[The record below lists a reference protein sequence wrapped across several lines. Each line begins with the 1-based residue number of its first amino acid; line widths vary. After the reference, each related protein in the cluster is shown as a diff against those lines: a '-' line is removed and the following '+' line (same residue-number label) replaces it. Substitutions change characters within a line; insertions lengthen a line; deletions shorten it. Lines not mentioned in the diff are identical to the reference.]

1 MTTRHLI
8 SLVTGVLFLSILA
21 PVGLSLWLAHR
32 QVETKFIDELD
43 MFSTRVA
50 LRTERVGE
58 QAKKAL
64 RHIEAF
70 QGVPCSDEHL
80 LEMRRLSYSY
90 RYIQEVLYL
99 KDNVPQCSSLEKRS
113 QADAFPPAMKV
124 TPDGYRAWL
133 TTQNDLG
140 IKRFM
145 AALGSEHYVV
155 MVDPGSFIDVIP
167 FGSWPI
173 EVTIIGT
180 VRNVVVASSADLP
193 SDVLQHVQQEKSI
206 THFKKD
212 GSIYNARPFP
222 ELGITIVTWAST
234 LPLQNLAPAGTDLAP
249 GRHSYRLA
257 HRRLCFAYFAPLTV
271 APSPITGR
279 YPASGHQS
287 PLPTNYL
294 AQNGE
299 SGWSRGAGSLAAGR
313 RKLSVAG
320 SFRRAGA

>member
-64 RHIEAF
+64 RNIEAF

-113 QADAFPPAMKV
+113 KAAAFPSAMKV

-145 AALGSEHYVV
+145 AALGSENYVV

-180 VRNVVVASSADLP
+180 VRNIVVASSANLP
-193 SDVLQHVQQEKSI
+193 SDVLQHVKQESSI
-206 THFKKD
+206 THFQKD
-212 GSIYNARPFP
+212 GNIFNARPFP

-234 LPLQNLAPAGTDLAP
+234 LPLQKNLAPTGADLAS
-249 GRHSYRLA
+249 GRHSYRIA
-257 HRRLCFAYFAPLTV
+257 HRRLCFAHFAPLTV
-271 APSPITGR
+271 APSPVTGR
-279 YPASGHQS
+279 YPASGYQGL
-287 PLPTNYL
+287 LPTDYL
-294 AQNGE
+294 AQNGK
-299 SGWSRGAGSLAAGR
+299 SRRG
-313 RKLSVAG
+313 
-320 SFRRAGA
+320 

>member
-99 KDNVPQCSSLEKRS
+99 KDNVL
-113 QADAFPPAMKV
+113 
-124 TPDGYRAWL
+124 
-133 TTQNDLG
+133 
-140 IKRFM
+140 
-145 AALGSEHYVV
+145 
-155 MVDPGSFIDVIP
+155 
-167 FGSWPI
+167 
-173 EVTIIGT
+173 
-180 VRNVVVASSADLP
+180 
-193 SDVLQHVQQEKSI
+193 
-206 THFKKD
+206 
-212 GSIYNARPFP
+212 
-222 ELGITIVTWAST
+222 
-234 LPLQNLAPAGTDLAP
+234 
-249 GRHSYRLA
+249 
-257 HRRLCFAYFAPLTV
+257 
-271 APSPITGR
+271 
-279 YPASGHQS
+279 
-287 PLPTNYL
+287 
-294 AQNGE
+294 
-299 SGWSRGAGSLAAGR
+299 
-313 RKLSVAG
+313 
-320 SFRRAGA
+320 

>member
-1 MTTRHLI
+1 
-8 SLVTGVLFLSILA
+8 
-21 PVGLSLWLAHR
+21 
-32 QVETKFIDELD
+32 
-43 MFSTRVA
+43 
-50 LRTERVGE
+50 
-58 QAKKAL
+58 
-64 RHIEAF
+64 
-70 QGVPCSDEHL
+70 
-80 LEMRRLSYSY
+80 
-90 RYIQEVLYL
+90 
-99 KDNVPQCSSLEKRS
+99 
-113 QADAFPPAMKV
+113 MKV

-145 AALGSEHYVV
+145 AALGSEHYIV

-180 VRNVVVASSADLP
+180 MRNVVVASSADLP
-193 SDVLQHVQQEKSI
+193 SDVLQHIQQERSI
-206 THFKKD
+206 THFNKD

-234 LPLQNLAPAGTDLAP
+234 PPLQNLAPPGADLAP

-271 APSPITGR
+271 APSSVAGR

-287 PLPTNYL
+287 PLSTNYL

-299 SGWSRGAGSLAAGR
+299 SGWGRGAGSLAAGR
-313 RKLSVAG
+313 WELSVT
-320 SFRRAGA
+320 

>member
-145 AALGSEHYVV
+145 AALGSEHYIV

-180 VRNVVVASSADLP
+180 MRNVVVASSADLP
-193 SDVLQHVQQEKSI
+193 SDVLQHIQQERSI
-206 THFKKD
+206 THFNKD

-234 LPLQNLAPAGTDLAP
+234 LPLQKP
-249 GRHSYRLA
+249 G
-257 HRRLCFAYFAPLTV
+257 
-271 APSPITGR
+271 TGR
-279 YPASGHQS
+279 
-287 PLPTNYL
+287 L
-294 AQNGE
+294 
-299 SGWSRGAGSLAAGR
+299 
-313 RKLSVAG
+313 
-320 SFRRAGA
+320 